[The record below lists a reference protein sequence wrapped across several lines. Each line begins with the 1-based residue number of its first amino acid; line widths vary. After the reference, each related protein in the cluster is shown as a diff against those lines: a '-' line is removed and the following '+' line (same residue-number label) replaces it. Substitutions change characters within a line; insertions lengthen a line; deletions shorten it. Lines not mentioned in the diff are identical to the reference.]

1 MQERIL
7 GTRDGGLKVS
17 AIGLGCMGITYG
29 HGDAM
34 DYASAEKL
42 LQSAV
47 EMGITLFDSAEC
59 YDGNEV
65 VVGKALKPYRNQVA
79 IVTKCGIRHD
89 GSGGSVLDARPETIF
104 SSIDQSLQKLGTDH
118 VELYYL
124 HRVDPKVSIEE
135 VAGAMQS
142 LIEQGKILHWGI
154 SEATADT
161 IRRAHKVCPITAI
174 ESEYSMMWTNPEK
187 ELFPTLEELGIGF
200 MPFSP
205 LGKGFL
211 TGTMNRDTT
220 FAKDDARN
228 TFPRF
233 SSENLD
239 ANQALVELVKATA
252 EEKNVTPAQIAL
264 AWILNKKPWIVPI
277 PETTKIHRLS
287 ENIAAAGITLSESE
301 MKRLDDAL
309 GKIEVVGDRYAKGS
323 DDEKNIEQPSK

>member
-1 MQERIL
+1 
-7 GTRDGGLKVS
+7 
-17 AIGLGCMGITYG
+17 
-29 HGDAM
+29 
-34 DYASAEKL
+34 
-42 LQSAV
+42 
-47 EMGITLFDSAEC
+47 
-59 YDGNEV
+59 
-65 VVGKALKPYRNQVA
+65 
-79 IVTKCGIRHD
+79 
-89 GSGGSVLDARPETIF
+89 
-104 SSIDQSLQKLGTDH
+104 
-118 VELYYL
+118 
-124 HRVDPKVSIEE
+124 
-135 VAGAMQS
+135 MQS

-161 IRRAHKVCPITAI
+161 IRRAHKVCPVTAV

-220 FAKDDARN
+220 FAKDDALN

-233 SSENLD
+233 STENLD

-252 EEKNVTPAQIAL
+252 EEKKVTPAQIAL
-264 AWILNKKPWIVPI
+264 AWILNKEPWIVPI

-287 ENIAAAGITLSESE
+287 ENIAAIGITLSESE
-301 MKRLDDAL
+301 MKRLDDAI

-323 DDEKNIEQPSK
+323 ADEKNIEQPSK